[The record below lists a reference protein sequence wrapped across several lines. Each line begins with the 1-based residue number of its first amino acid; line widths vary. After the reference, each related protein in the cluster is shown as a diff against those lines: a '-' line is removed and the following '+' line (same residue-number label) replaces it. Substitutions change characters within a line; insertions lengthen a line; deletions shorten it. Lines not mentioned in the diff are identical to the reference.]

1 MKIAK
6 NFSDIVL
13 ALAVL
18 QWTYILTMLGYQK
31 WGWLG
36 GIAGFLFSAPLLP
49 LSPFSAWYLFP
60 TDQVF
65 WFYGFCA
72 AFLVSLGVCAFLRP
86 PIVSEYP
93 FR

>member
-49 LSPFSAWYLFP
+49 LSPFSAWYLF
-60 TDQVF
+60 
-65 WFYGFCA
+65 
-72 AFLVSLGVCAFLRP
+72 LVSLGVCAFLRP